1 MLEQFL
7 EGPYHSRHQLLGWQV
22 REAPANPRGRG
33 IVAKDVE
40 RSDAPNRLEAMAIY
54 KQVWE
59 DLMIYQLALLDQCEQ
74 AEYETDNLSVT

>member
-1 MLEQFL
+1 MLEQLL
-7 EGPYHSRHQLLGWQV
+7 EGPYCSRHQPLGWQV
-22 REAPANPRGRG
+22 REGPGNPRGRG
-33 IVAKDVE
+33 IVVTDVE

-74 AEYETDNLSVT
+74 AEYETDGWSVT